1 VSFPGLWSRAGRNT
15 PTTEIEVAEH
25 HLKRNA
31 ETLKRIASLN
41 HSSNHDRYSL
51 GKLYYEITKDT
62 GLSYEMIDTYMVT
75 KHGIQLPSGGS
86 MSRLRSVYE
95 TWHLHA
101 GVDIDELAF
110 VSPYLL
116 YQLQNLTII
125 TGTSAMDWL
134 AKLRTHTREQILEAA
149 RGIRNKPDKQE
160 MASVTVNKDVVATM
174 NDARAHFA
182 KAVGETVISPTA
194 FLEFTSQLVLDSSPE
209 NLREIWAKMHG
220 EEV

>member
-1 VSFPGLWSRAGRNT
+1 MNFQRDT
-15 PTTEIEVAEH
+15 PTTELEVAEH

-31 ETLKRIASLN
+31 ETLKKIASLN
-41 HSSNHDRYSL
+41 HSSNHDKYLL
-51 GKLYYEITKDT
+51 GQLYYEITKDT

-75 KHGIQLPSGGS
+75 QHGIQLPSGGS

-125 TGTSAMDWL
+125 TGTSAIDWL
-134 AKLRTHTREQILEAA
+134 GKLRTHTREQVLEAA
-149 RGIRNKPDKQE
+149 QGIREKTDVEKPKLQ
-160 MASVTVNKDVVATM
+160 SVTVHKDVVALM

-182 KAVGETVISPTA
+182 KAVGETVITPTA
-194 FLEFTSQLVLDSSPE
+194 FLEFTSQLILDSNPM
-209 NLREIWAKMHG
+209 NLRSIWAKMHG
-220 EEV
+220 EAIDR